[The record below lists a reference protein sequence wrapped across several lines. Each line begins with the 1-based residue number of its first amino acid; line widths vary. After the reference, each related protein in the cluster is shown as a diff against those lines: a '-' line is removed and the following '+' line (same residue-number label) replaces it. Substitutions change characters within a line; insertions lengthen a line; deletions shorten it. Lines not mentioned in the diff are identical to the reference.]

1 MRTRNPIP
9 PALTQLGREQCGI
22 VTTAQIIE
30 SGLGRYAASRLVA
43 DRIWTR
49 LDRGLYLLH
58 TGQPSWLSY
67 VHAGLALAG
76 PGSYTTT
83 VTAAALHGLT
93 TQRQLPIHVAVSDRR
108 VLQSR
113 AWLQIHRPTQLP
125 SRLVY
130 SGPARPPIH
139 DVVLDMCAVSR
150 PGNVAGWIY
159 DAVGSSKTTP
169 AILLDTLDGRGR
181 IANRD
186 LIYSTLLDVRDGINS
201 HLEYD
206 YLHRVERPHGLP
218 PMTRQFVVPETGRRA
233 DGADEEFR
241 LLIEL
246 DGERWHTG
254 QQVFRDRE
262 RDNRHSAIGWR
273 SMRFGRRDVHGNPC
287 GIARD
292 VATDIG
298 SGGWTGTM
306 KLCAR
311 CP

>member
-1 MRTRNPIP
+1 MHERKAIP
-9 PALTQLGREQCGI
+9 KSLMDLGRAQSGI
-22 VTTAQIIE
+22 VTTTQITQT
-30 SGLGRYAASRLVA
+30 GLSRHTVRRLVD
-43 DRIWTR
+43 DRIWTK

-58 TGQPSWLSY
+58 SGAPSWLSY

-76 PGSYTTT
+76 PDSYTTT
-83 VTAAALHGLT
+83 DTAAALHGLT
-93 TQRQLPIHVAVSDRR
+93 TQRQLPIHVAISDRR
-108 VLQSR
+108 GVQSR

-125 SRLVY
+125 SRLVH

-139 DVVLDMCAVSR
+139 DVVLDMCAAST
-150 PGNVAGWIY
+150 PGDVAGWIY

-169 AILLDTLDGRGR
+169 AILLATLGERGR

-206 YLHRVERPHGLP
+206 FLHRVERPHGLP

-233 DGADEEFR
+233 DGAYEEFR

-246 DGERWHTG
+246 DGEQWHTG

-273 SMRFGRRDVHGNPC
+273 SMRFGRRDIHGNPC
-287 GIARD
+287 GVARD

-298 SGGWTGTM
+298 SGGWAGKM
-306 KLCAR
+306 KRCAR